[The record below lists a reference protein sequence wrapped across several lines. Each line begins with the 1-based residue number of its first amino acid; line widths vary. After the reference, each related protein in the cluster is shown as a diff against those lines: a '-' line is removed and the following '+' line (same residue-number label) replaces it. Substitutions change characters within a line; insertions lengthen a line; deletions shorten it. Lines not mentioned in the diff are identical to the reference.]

1 MIDMA
6 QYLLQLQE
14 DQGKLRTMLEQH
26 RAAHEQLTT
35 ADGKTSIPKEL
46 RPGVRLMHQAYI
58 AILEEELS
66 TANSLT
72 DYFTGD
78 QDPQA

>member
-14 DQGKLRTMLEQH
+14 DQRKLQTMLEQH
-26 RAAHEQLTT
+26 RAALEQLTT
-35 ADGKTSIPKEL
+35 AEGKASTPEEL
-46 RPGVRLMHQAYI
+46 RPSVRLMHQAYI
-58 AILEEELS
+58 SILEDALS

-72 DYFTGD
+72 EYFTSD
-78 QDPQA
+78 RDPQQ